1 MAAGKGKQKLFIIP
15 SRHLLIVQ
23 FADAERRYREERFLS
38 LALGDSSIETGT
50 ETTDGDALPGRAP

>member
-1 MAAGKGKQKLFIIP
+1 MIP
-15 SRHLLIVQ
+15 SRQLLIVQ

-50 ETTDGDALPGRAP
+50 ETTDGDGLPGRAP